1 MKTIL
6 ENTELLKAWLELPLP
21 CRNRLITMR
30 AIGSHINTETTDFY
44 HYTQEVS
51 YYLLALCEAGYLSL
65 TQRLDLYKLIV
76 GEGDEDEHTTV

>member
-6 ENTELLKAWLELPLP
+6 ENTELIKAWMELPPL

-30 AIGSHINTETTDFY
+30 STGCHISPETTDFY
-44 HYTQEVS
+44 HYAQEVS

-65 TQRLDLYKLIV
+65 TQRLDLYKIIV
-76 GEGDEDEHTTV
+76 GEGDEDE

>member
-6 ENTELLKAWLELPLP
+6 ENTELLKVWLGLPPL

-30 AIGSHINTETTDFY
+30 DSGRHINTQTTDFY
-44 HYTQEVS
+44 HYAEDVS
-51 YYLLALCEAGYLSL
+51 YYLLALCEAGYLNL

-76 GEGDEDEHTTV
+76 GEGGENEQTTI